1 MYSGS
6 FFECQDNAMP
16 NRWYTAYTGGAKDN
30 VQAVSDHTSTPVYL
44 SHHLQTHNYTRDL
57 QSSATPLLSLP
68 QSSLTDSQLH
78 TRPSV
83 ICHSTAESTS
93 VITYRLT
100 ATHETFSHLT
110 LHCWVYLSHHL
121 QTHSYTRD
129 LQSSD
134 TPLLSLPCYMTCTS
148 CQWSH
153 LNTSL
158 PQSSLT
164 DSQLHTR
171 PSVIWHSTAESTLLH
186 DCFWWP
192 WFLPFNNSTSC
203 VWNSLP
209 RTVLDS
215 QSLSVVKTKLK
226 THLFHLVHNNGE

>member
-30 VQAVSDHTSTPVYL
+30 VQAVSDYTSTPVYL

-57 QSSATPLLSLP
+57 QSS
-68 QSSLTDSQLH
+68 
-78 TRPSV
+78 
-83 ICHSTAESTS
+83 
-93 VITYRLT
+93 
-100 ATHETFSHLT
+100 
-110 LHCWVYLSHHL
+110 
-121 QTHSYTRD
+121 
-129 LQSSD
+129 D
-134 TPLLSLPCYMTCTS
+134 TPLLSLPCYTTVFGGRGFY
-148 CQWSH
+148 H
-153 LNTSL
+153 
-158 PQSSLT
+158 
-164 DSQLHTR
+164 
-171 PSVIWHSTAESTLLH
+171 
-186 DCFWWP
+186 
-192 WFLPFNNSTSC
+192 STSC

>member
-1 MYSGS
+1 MSAGVLQPLVSVCCSLICPWINYCNGILYSTPNDTIKLQGVQMYSGS

-30 VQAVSDHTSTPVYL
+30 VQAVSDHTSTP
-44 SHHLQTHNYTRDL
+44 
-57 QSSATPLLSLP
+57 
-68 QSSLTDSQLH
+68 
-78 TRPSV
+78 
-83 ICHSTAESTS
+83 
-93 VITYRLT
+93 
-100 ATHETFSHLT
+100 
-110 LHCWVYLSHHL
+110 VYLSHHL